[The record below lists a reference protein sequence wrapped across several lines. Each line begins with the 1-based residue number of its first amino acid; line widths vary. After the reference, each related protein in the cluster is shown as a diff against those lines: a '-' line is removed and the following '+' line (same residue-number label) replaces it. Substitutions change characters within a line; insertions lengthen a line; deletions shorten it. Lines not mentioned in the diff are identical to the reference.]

1 MTKRRG
7 GFVEKFFYTII
18 AYTHGNISLKNFLC
32 QCAHIPW
39 NLIVSIG
46 REYTADPVLQCYEVF
61 WIRVINAINGNYM
74 ITDTIGD
81 ISSYIVSCIVTPRPS

>member
-1 MTKRRG
+1 MTERSG
-7 GFVEKFFYTII
+7 GFVKKLIYTII

-46 REYTADPVLQCYEVF
+46 REHTADPVENVGKTVLQNLIETQYVA
-61 WIRVINAINGNYM
+61 WNLA
-74 ITDTIGD
+74 
-81 ISSYIVSCIVTPRPS
+81 